1 MNPSRP
7 SSRYVFL
14 LVLALVTA
22 GLVPAAA
29 TAQSADAPALH
40 NGVVVDAVG
49 GTGYLM
55 KNPQGGIQA
64 VDLLSGNVRW
74 ESVAAAKP
82 LLLAGD
88 TLVAQAAAPS
98 GELVIVTLDAL
109 RGTQKDQM
117 TVPLP
122 SGARAL
128 VVDGPSESF
137 RVEAFRA
144 ADGSVVV
151 NWTAED
157 GGTLQGLAPPELD
170 AGQGEPGKALSL
182 SQPVEPQHGAARLDL
197 GAHRALPLSDDE
209 SAALRPR
216 EPQVKAALKAGGPPA
231 FASADGRH
239 VLHSERLAH
248 GNAQARYHWTVT
260 DASGATVGS
269 VDAPISMAPYVVS
282 GSQLFYVEMPS
293 MRKAGAS
300 FISEPLRLRALDART
315 GAELWHASVVDS
327 EYRGPFPP

>member
-1 MNPSRP
+1 M
-7 SSRYVFL
+7 SSRTIATF
-14 LVLALVTA
+14 VLALAAA
-22 GLVPAAA
+22 GFVPALAS
-29 TAQSADAPALH
+29 AQTADAPALH
-40 NGVVVDAVG
+40 PGVVVDAVG

-55 KNPQGGIQA
+55 KSPQGGIQA
-64 VDLLSGNVRW
+64 VDLLAGNVRW
-74 ESVAAAKP
+74 ESAAAAKP

-88 TLVAQAAAPS
+88 TLVAQAPAVPS
-98 GELVIVTLDAL
+98 GDLIVVTLDAR
-109 RGTQKDQM
+109 RGTQTDQI

-122 SGARAL
+122 AGARAL
-128 VVDGPSESF
+128 VVDGPSQSF

-157 GGTLQGLAPPELD
+157 GGSLQGVAPPELD
-170 AGQGEPGKALSL
+170 AGQGDPGKALVAESTIETL
-182 SQPVEPQHGAARLDL
+182 HGAARLDL
-197 GAHRALPLSDDE
+197 SAHRAVPLSEAE
-209 SAALRPR
+209 SASLRPR
-216 EPQVKAALKAGGPPA
+216 QPQVKAALKAGGPPA

-239 VLHSERLAH
+239 VLHSERLSH
-248 GNAQARYHWTVT
+248 GNAQARYHWSIT
-260 DASGATVGS
+260 DANGAAVGGF
-269 VDAPISMAPYVVS
+269 DAPISMAPFVVS

-293 MRKAGAS
+293 GRKQGAS